1 MAGPLIHLTR
11 YSDPAAF
18 AQRAETYLLAREA
31 EHCLLLG
38 ICAELVRQ
46 PESYPTGSYLATVEY
61 RDMVVLAAIRTPP
74 YPPVL
79 SLPADDVILEV
90 AAELVA
96 DDLRVVYGSEIGG
109 IHGPVPLVRKFVGE
123 WRRRTGQASR
133 KVMSERIYQLD
144 AVLPPASVP
153 GAMRRATE
161 ADRALLEAWVDAFT
175 AEALLDSVHEDD
187 GAAWVA
193 RLFASPQR
201 AAYLWED
208 PGGMPVSLAAYGS
221 PTQNGI
227 RIGPVYTPP
236 EHRRRGYASALVAAL
251 SHLLLDSGRRFCFLF
266 TNLANPT
273 ANAIYQ
279 AIGYR
284 PVSDVE
290 VYAFINAETEK

>member
-11 YSDPAAF
+11 YRDPAAF
-18 AQRAETYLLAREA
+18 AQRAEPYLLAREA

-46 PESYPTGSYLATVEY
+46 PESYPTDSYLSTVEY
-61 RDMVVLAAIRTPP
+61 RDMVVFAAIRTPP

-79 SLPADDVILEV
+79 SLPADDSILEE
-90 AAELVA
+90 AAGLVA
-96 DDLRVVYGSEIGG
+96 GDLRVVYGSEIGG
-109 IHGPVPLVRKFVGE
+109 VHGPVPLVRKFAGE
-123 WRRRTGQASR
+123 WRRLTGQASR

-144 AVLPPASVP
+144 AVLPPVGVS

-161 ADRALLEAWVDAFT
+161 TDRALLEAWVDAFM
-175 AEALLDSVHEDD
+175 AEALPDSVHEDN

-208 PGGMPVSLAAYGS
+208 PSGTPVALAAYGS
-221 PTQNGI
+221 PTRNGI

-236 EHRRRGYASALVAAL
+236 EYRKHGYASALVAGL
-251 SHLLLDSGRRFCFLF
+251 SQLLLDAGRRFCFLF

-273 ANAIYQ
+273 SNAIYQ

-290 VYAFINAETEK
+290 VYAFIQAETEK